1 MATLQQETVVE
12 TKAITNTVDV
22 IPENIEK
29 ELAKMTLQKIFLLEE
44 INRLNAVVKEIHSH
58 LIKAE
63 NYIEQCEIRF
73 NQMQKSTQTT
83 VNHTVEFRIP
93 PEVNTHILQ
102 LNQENERLNKTIL

>member
-12 TKAITNTVDV
+12 TKTITNTVDV

-73 NQMQKSTQTT
+73 NQMQQSTTQTT

-93 PEVNTHILQ
+93 PEVDARILQ
-102 LNQENERLNKTIL
+102 LTQEN